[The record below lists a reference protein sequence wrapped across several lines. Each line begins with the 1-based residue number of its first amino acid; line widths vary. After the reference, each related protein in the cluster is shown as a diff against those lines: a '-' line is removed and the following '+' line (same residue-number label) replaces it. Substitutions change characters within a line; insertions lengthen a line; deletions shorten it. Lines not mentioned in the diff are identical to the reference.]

1 MDGNKMNGLL
11 QRQNLRAS
19 QKPFAAM
26 EMARME
32 CRIPLQATVECVHAS
47 SLSPTLM
54 SECASCFFFPSF
66 TEHTRYNKLKMARF
80 LALPRS
86 PTISGCCKS
95 RQQPAAHLSWASSDA

>member
-54 SECASCFFFPSF
+54 SECASCFFTHVTTNSKWPAFLTCHVHQP
-66 TEHTRYNKLKMARF
+66 F
-80 LALPRS
+80 LAV
-86 PTISGCCKS
+86 
-95 RQQPAAHLSWASSDA
+95 ANHASSQPLT

>member
-54 SECASCFFFPSF
+54 SECASCFFFPS
-66 TEHTRYNKLKMARF
+66 THTL
-80 LALPRS
+80 
-86 PTISGCCKS
+86 
-95 RQQPAAHLSWASSDA
+95 QQTVHLLYRPGHYDLIYA